1 MAHIFIIE
9 DDAQFLTMLVKM
21 LQSDGHQVT
30 TASNGEEA
38 LSLLERI
45 KPNLILTDILMP
57 KMDGVETIMAL
68 SQKGN
73 AIPIIAMSGGRRSIS
88 AEFNLESANLLGVE
102 AVLAKPFS
110 RADLRAAIELA
121 LR

>member
-21 LQSDGHQVT
+21 LQGDGHQVT

-38 LSLLERI
+38 LSMLERL

-57 KMDGVETIMAL
+57 KMDGLETIMAL

-73 AIPIIAMSGGRRSIS
+73 VIPIIAMSGGRRSIS

-102 AVLAKPFS
+102 AALAKPFS
-110 RADLRAAIELA
+110 RADLRTAIERA